1 MPFDGNGNFTAL
13 SAPDF
18 PAVTGNVIS
27 SSYYNNVINDLIAGL
42 SDCVTRDGQS
52 PATAN
57 LPMGGF
63 KHTGAAAGAATGQYL
78 VYGQANASLA
88 GLALTGSLSLS
99 STNAISFTGTGD
111 NRIQNSAT
119 SDGSDTARILLA
131 TTSAL
136 TPARGA
142 YLYVAGNEHATTPG
156 RLGLVAG
163 DTGYILIDG
172 DIVVNDDLSV
182 TGAVTG
188 ASFSGTGTALTALNA
203 SELTS
208 GTLPT
213 GRISGAGA
221 YNVSA
226 ATVDGEALGYRGV
239 PRVTA
244 GFENGKCR
252 AVTAGATINTSD
264 LAIGTAFCIYNNS
277 AAAVTITEG
286 AGVTLRL
293 GGTTTTG
300 NRTLDPRGMMTVWC
314 NTATEAVATGAGVS

>member
-1 MPFDGNGNFTAL
+1 MARNSSGTHSLPTGNPVVTGTPVSSVTHNDTMSDISAEITDSLSRTGKGAMQANLAMGNFK
-13 SAPDF
+13 
-18 PAVTGNVIS
+18 VTGV
-27 SSYYNNVINDLIAGL
+27 
-42 SDCVTRDGQS
+42 
-52 PATAN
+52 
-57 LPMGGF
+57 
-63 KHTGAAAGAATGQYL
+63 GAATTAGDAIM
-78 VYGQANASLA
+78 YGQASAALASL
-88 GLALTGSLSLS
+88 LITSTG
-99 STNAISFTGTGD
+99 NISFTGTGD

-252 AVTAGATINTSD
+252 AIAAGVTINTSD
-264 LAIGTAFCIYNNS
+264 LATGVTFSVYNNS
-277 AAAVTITEG
+277 GSAVTITQG
-286 AGVTLRL
+286 AGVTQRRA
-293 GGTTTTG
+293 GTTTTG
-300 NRTLDPRGMMTVWC
+300 NLSLAPRGMATFWC
-314 NTATEAVATGAGVS
+314 NSGTEVIGTGNLS

>member
-1 MPFDGNGNFTAL
+1 MARNSSGTHSLPTGNPVVTGTPVSSVTHNDTMSDISAEITDSLSRTGKGAMQANLAMGNFK
-13 SAPDF
+13 
-18 PAVTGNVIS
+18 VTGV
-27 SSYYNNVINDLIAGL
+27 
-42 SDCVTRDGQS
+42 
-52 PATAN
+52 
-57 LPMGGF
+57 
-63 KHTGAAAGAATGQYL
+63 GAATTAGDAIM
-78 VYGQANASLA
+78 YGQASAALASL
-88 GLALTGSLSLS
+88 LITSTG
-99 STNAISFTGTGD
+99 NISFTGTGD

-244 GFENGKCR
+244 SFENGKCR
-252 AVTAGATINTSD
+252 AIAAGVTINTSD
-264 LAIGTAFCIYNNS
+264 LATGVTFSVYNNS
-277 AAAVTITEG
+277 GSAVTITQG
-286 AGVTLRL
+286 AGVTQRRA
-293 GGTTTTG
+293 GTTTTG
-300 NRTLDPRGMMTVWC
+300 NLSLAPRGMATFWC
-314 NTATEAVATGAGVS
+314 NSGTEVIGTGNLS

>member
-1 MPFDGNGNFTAL
+1 MQANLAMGNFK
-13 SAPDF
+13 
-18 PAVTGNVIS
+18 VTGV
-27 SSYYNNVINDLIAGL
+27 
-42 SDCVTRDGQS
+42 
-52 PATAN
+52 
-57 LPMGGF
+57 
-63 KHTGAAAGAATGQYL
+63 GAATTAGDAIM
-78 VYGQANASLA
+78 YGQASAALASL
-88 GLALTGSLSLS
+88 LITSTG
-99 STNAISFTGTGD
+99 NISFTGTGD

-252 AVTAGATINTSD
+252 AIAAGVTINTSD
-264 LAIGTAFCIYNNS
+264 LATGVTFSVYNNS
-277 AAAVTITEG
+277 GSAVTITQG
-286 AGVTLRL
+286 AGVTQRRA
-293 GGTTTTG
+293 GTTTTG
-300 NRTLDPRGMMTVWC
+300 NLSLAPRGMATFWC
-314 NTATEAVATGAGVS
+314 NSGTEVIGTGNLS